1 MLPDTLCRNELARVK
16 CVAPSLQIMAP
27 WPSPELRAERERAE
41 RESYW
46 NFNFVAPAPGHG
58 RHINWPISIAVATV
72 TSADTMR
79 AVDTYW
85 RNFTC
90 LWRCCQSR
98 AQFHLECQ
106 GLEMSVSHV
115 WAYDLFSLWALSSI
129 CHGSCRNHPC
139 RKCVNMCQIFL
150 RLLLSTSSPQLRT
163 GWPDKD
169 KEKQWIDMWHYK
181 TLFAI
186 CFSSLYLFI
195 SVCLSLYLCRV

>member
-129 CHGSCRNHPC
+129 CHGSCRNQTTHAASASI
-139 RKCVNMCQIFL
+139 CVNYPYYIMPS
-150 RLLLSTSSPQLRT
+150 R
-163 GWPDKD
+163 
-169 KEKQWIDMWHYK
+169 
-181 TLFAI
+181 TLFLNCALADLTQI
-186 CFSSLYLFI
+186 
-195 SVCLSLYLCRV
+195 RKNNW